1 MKHLL
6 SALLCTVA
14 LASADAWAAN
24 TTNCCTVAPY
34 LSMRSQSEDAARE
47 LAGWTEHVNLNKKG
61 KMYSSSSLTPV
72 YTRSFRATDL
82 ASLLFGCD
90 LQGCDC
96 RSLYIRGMNLAD
108 RNNQKDL
115 ASAYFYLPNDF
126 KGNVCFNPLVQNI
139 LVDFNMYLGLD
150 EWVDNLYFRI
160 HAPITHTKWALQPF
174 QDEVLSSTAT
184 LVNYNSSFLT
194 TGLNSFYDYAC
205 QGKAPAPQSITID
218 GTPTPIYFQGLHY
231 AKICPCAQKRTGLSD
246 IQADFGWNFTRERY
260 HIGAFARVAM
270 PTGNR
275 PQGEYLFE
283 PIIGN
288 GKQWEF
294 GGGITSHAVL
304 YNWDDQNRT
313 VNFFCDANIT
323 HLFSARQ
330 RRVFDLCNNGPL
342 SRYMLAAKVTEV
354 NDVPTLIEV
363 QPVANLTRCTV
374 NVSSAVQV
382 DVVALLNYFHNNF
395 TLDFGYDFW
404 LRSCE
409 KIKCASCDCCN
420 SSCQELDGKTWQTF
434 KNGTIH
440 ELPSLASI
448 IDSENVYAL
457 AQSALNTNGARTRG
471 VSHKLFTHFSYNF
484 FDYFDRAIPFLG
496 FGVEVEF
503 GAHEKLSKPCC
514 CGDETPAC
522 CIACTKQ
529 CCRSCALSQW
539 GIWAKGGLSF

>member
-1 MKHLL
+1 M
-6 SALLCTVA
+6 
-14 LASADAWAAN
+14 
-24 TTNCCTVAPY
+24 
-34 LSMRSQSEDAARE
+34 
-47 LAGWTEHVNLNKKG
+47 
-61 KMYSSSSLTPV
+61 
-72 YTRSFRATDL
+72 
-82 ASLLFGCD
+82 
-90 LQGCDC
+90 
-96 RSLYIRGMNLAD
+96 
-108 RNNQKDL
+108 
-115 ASAYFYLPNDF
+115 
-126 KGNVCFNPLVQNI
+126 
-139 LVDFNMYLGLD
+139 
-150 EWVDNLYFRI
+150 
-160 HAPITHTKWALQPF
+160 
-174 QDEVLSSTAT
+174 
-184 LVNYNSSFLT
+184 
-194 TGLNSFYDYAC
+194 
-205 QGKAPAPQSITID
+205 
-218 GTPTPIYFQGLHY
+218 
-231 AKICPCAQKRTGLSD
+231 
-246 IQADFGWNFTRERY
+246 
-260 HIGAFARVAM
+260 
-270 PTGNR
+270 
-275 PQGEYLFE
+275 
-283 PIIGN
+283 
-288 GKQWEF
+288 QWEF

-330 RRVFDLCNNGPL
+330 RRVFDLCKNGAL

-354 NDVPTLIEV
+354 DSIPTLIEV

-420 SSCQELDGKTWQTF
+420 SSCQELDGKTWQTI
-434 KNGTIH
+434 KDSSIH
-440 ELPSLASI
+440 ELPSVASI
-448 IDSENVYAL
+448 IANDNVYAL
-457 AQSALNTNGARTRG
+457 AQSDLNTNGARTRG